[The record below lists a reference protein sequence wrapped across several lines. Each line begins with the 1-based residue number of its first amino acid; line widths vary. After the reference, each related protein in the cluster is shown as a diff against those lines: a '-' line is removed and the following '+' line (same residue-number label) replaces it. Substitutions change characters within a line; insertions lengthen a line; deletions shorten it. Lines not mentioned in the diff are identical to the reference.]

1 MILERGWQLLM
12 LDVTTSESLS
22 GVSAGFCKSEPKW
35 EGWGLLSYEVKWR
48 GCGGD
53 WMIWAGR
60 GCLGGGCRSQKV
72 RSGVGSRSF
81 LEKGGRE
88 GRGGWRFKSAKLG
101 WGERGGRLYVKVV
114 YVPKRCSKKIC
125 SQQGRGGSEMKTMH
139 ITGQKLINTP
149 ENRSVKLSEKW
160 RNQCICL
167 KKKKK
172 NNHVWYGNTLLFQ
185 LVSAFSPAAW
195 KLWLHL
201 FILFFS
207 WTGKKIKYAH
217 ASGYFYEFQKLKINK

>member
-167 KKKKK
+167 KKTKKTNQPRLIWKYTALSISQCFFPCSLKALTSSFYFIFFLNRKK
-172 NNHVWYGNTLLFQ
+172 N
-185 LVSAFSPAAW
+185 
-195 KLWLHL
+195 
-201 FILFFS
+201 
-207 WTGKKIKYAH
+207 
-217 ASGYFYEFQKLKINK
+217 

>member
-114 YVPKRCSKKIC
+114 YVPKRCSKKNMLSAGERGLRDENDAHYRPETDKHTRKQIC
-125 SQQGRGGSEMKTMH
+125 KAQWK
-139 ITGQKLINTP
+139 
-149 ENRSVKLSEKW
+149 VKKPMYM
-160 RNQCICL
+160 L
-167 KKKKK
+167 KKTK
-172 NNHVWYGNTLLFQ
+172 Q
-185 LVSAFSPAAW
+185 
-195 KLWLHL
+195 
-201 FILFFS
+201 
-207 WTGKKIKYAH
+207 
-217 ASGYFYEFQKLKINK
+217 NKPTTFDMEIHCSFN

>member
-35 EGWGLLSYEVKWR
+35 EGWRLLSYEVKWR

-114 YVPKRCSKKIC
+114 YVPKRCSKKNMLSAGERGLRDENDAHYRPETDKHTRKQIC
-125 SQQGRGGSEMKTMH
+125 KAQWK
-139 ITGQKLINTP
+139 
-149 ENRSVKLSEKW
+149 VKKPMYM
-160 RNQCICL
+160 L
-167 KKKKK
+167 KKNKKK
-172 NNHVWYGNTLLFQ
+172 QQPRLI
-185 LVSAFSPAAW
+185 W
-195 KLWLHL
+195 KYTALSISQCFFPCSLKAL
-201 FILFFS
+201 TSSFYFIFFLNR
-207 WTGKKIKYAH
+207 KK
-217 ASGYFYEFQKLKINK
+217 N

>member
-1 MILERGWQLLM
+1 MSQPRRAFLVCLLGFAKVSQSGRVGDSCHM
-12 LDVTTSESLS
+12 RLNEEDV
-22 GVSAGFCKSEPKW
+22 
-35 EGWGLLSYEVKWR
+35 
-48 GCGGD
+48 GGD

-101 WGERGGRLYVKVV
+101 WGERGGKLYVKVV

-160 RNQCICL
+160 RNQCIC
-167 KKKKK
+167 
-172 NNHVWYGNTLLFQ
+172 
-185 LVSAFSPAAW
+185 
-195 KLWLHL
+195 
-201 FILFFS
+201 
-207 WTGKKIKYAH
+207 
-217 ASGYFYEFQKLKINK
+217 